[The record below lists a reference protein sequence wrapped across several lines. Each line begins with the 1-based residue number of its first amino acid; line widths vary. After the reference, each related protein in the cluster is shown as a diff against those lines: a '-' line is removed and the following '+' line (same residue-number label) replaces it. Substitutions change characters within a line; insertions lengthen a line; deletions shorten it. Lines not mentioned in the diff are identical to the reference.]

1 MRNLIIIL
9 ASLSVLLCGCYRPD
23 GFDRDSLN
31 DPAQRIIFEGK
42 TVLSYEPLTCQRSVS
57 SSRLDYRIFKDDLSA
72 YYTVSLG
79 SLPKKGGQEIS
90 GCSVKWTGTDKLYSL
105 SGITLKV
112 KAINSDEIVWLWDED
127 DQLAI
132 VLQLL

>member
-1 MRNLIIIL
+1 MRNLMIIL
-9 ASLSVLLCGCYRPD
+9 ASLSLLLCGCNHPD
-23 GFDRDSLN
+23 GFDKDYLK
-31 DPAQRIIFEGK
+31 DPSQRIIFEGK

-79 SLPKKGGQEIS
+79 SLPAKEEQEIS
-90 GCSVKWTGTDKLYSL
+90 GCSVKWTGPDKLYSL

-112 KAINSDEIVWLWDED
+112 KAINSDEIVWLWDEYN
-127 DQLAI
+127 QLAI

>member
-9 ASLSVLLCGCYRPD
+9 ASLSILLCGCSRPD
-23 GFDRDSLN
+23 GFDKDYLN
-31 DPAQRIIFEGK
+31 DPAQRLIFGGK
-42 TVLSYEPLTCQRSVS
+42 IVLSYEPLTCQRSVS

-79 SLPKKGGQEIS
+79 SLPGTEGQEIS
-90 GCSVKWTGTDKLYSL
+90 GCSVKWTGSDKLYSL
-105 SGITLKV
+105 SDITLKV

>member
-1 MRNLIIIL
+1 MRNLVIIL
-9 ASLSVLLCGCYRPD
+9 ASLSFLLCGCHRPD
-23 GFDRDSLN
+23 GFDKNYLN
-31 DPAQRIIFEGK
+31 DPAQRIIYGGK
-42 TVLSYEPLTCQRSVS
+42 TVMSYEPLTCQRSVS

-79 SLPKKGGQEIS
+79 SLPGKEDQEIK
-90 GCSVKWTGTDKLYSL
+90 GCSVKWTGSDKLYNL

-127 DQLAI
+127 NGLAI

>member
-9 ASLSVLLCGCYRPD
+9 ASLSFLLCGCSRPD
-23 GFDRDSLN
+23 GFDKDYLT
-31 DPAQRIIFEGK
+31 DPTQRIIFGGK

-57 SSRLDYRIFKDDLSA
+57 SSRLDYRVFKDDLSA

-79 SLPKKGGQEIS
+79 SLPGKEDQEIK
-90 GCSVKWTGTDKLYSL
+90 GCSVKWTGADKLYSL
-105 SGITLKV
+105 SGVTLKV
-112 KAINSDEIVWLWDED
+112 KAINSDEIVWLWDGD
-127 DQLAI
+127 NGLAI